1 METITISVPTMLTI
15 KEAAKTFKLS
25 EYFLR
30 RAVNEGQIVA
40 IRAGKKILINA
51 EKLAEYLNNNTIS
64 NPEAI
69 NTNNKICSP
78 INTSKKSYI
87 SPRPYITPIPKK

>member
-51 EKLAEYLNNNTIS
+51 ENNIFRAALMQVLPRYRISKVFIYLCY
-64 NPEAI
+64 PL
-69 NTNNKICSP
+69 
-78 INTSKKSYI
+78 
-87 SPRPYITPIPKK
+87 